1 MIAVPA
7 RYTQDSIKRTREAV
21 DMVELIST
29 RTELRRV
36 GARWVGLCPFHDERT
51 PSFSVDADRKLYNC
65 FGCGVGGDA
74 ITFVR
79 ELEALDFPGAVEA
92 LAERYNVELKRERED
107 PEEEDRRRRRER
119 LLALLE
125 RTTGFY
131 STYLHESTEARHARE
146 YLAGRGLSSDVL
158 RKFRVGY
165 SPKAWDRLLV
175 GAQRDGFKPEELLAA
190 GLVQR
195 SRSGG
200 LLDRFRGRIM
210 FPLADGRG
218 RVLGF
223 GARAMRDEQGA
234 KYINTSENEIYHKGR
249 QLFGLDHA
257 RSAAAKAGRVVAV
270 EGYTDVL
277 ALHQGGIEETVAIMG
292 TALTQDQLGELSR
305 AVGDKGTVFLAFDA
319 DRSGQEAMLRAARI
333 ANARDVE
340 LQVVPMPDGKDPAD
354 LVAADGAAAVV
365 NRLGSALSM
374 LEFAVGRSLEDEDLE
389 TPAGRDRALARVRE
403 LIAEA
408 PERSAR
414 RDHLVSRVADRLDVP
429 VDYVVAAVERPA
441 TIPTLPADPGPQ
453 EPSSAPAAPA
463 RLDTEGVFLAL
474 CAAGGTVGQSYL
486 ARVTDSHLSSAT
498 LRRAR
503 DHLVA
508 HPGDPLAD
516 LPDDDRELA
525 ALLTAV
531 AVQADS
537 MPSPGDARLHTD
549 FLHLDERRIRRELRH
564 ARADG
569 EFGRQGELAADL
581 QRVRRELDAAIG
593 QDGS

>member
-1 MIAVPA
+1 
-7 RYTQDSIKRTREAV
+7 
-21 DMVELIST
+21 MVELVST
-29 RTELRRV
+29 RSELRRV

-51 PSFSVDADRKLYNC
+51 PSFSVDAERKLYNC

-79 ELEALDFPGAVEA
+79 ELEALDFPEAVEA
-92 LAERYNVELKRERED
+92 LAARYNVELKRERED
-107 PEEEDRRRRRER
+107 PEEEQRRRRRER

-125 RTTGFY
+125 RATSFY
-131 STYLHESTEARHARE
+131 STYLHESTEARRARE
-146 YLAGRGLSSDVL
+146 YLAERGLSAEVL
-158 RKFRVGY
+158 RTFRVGY
-165 SPKAWDRLLV
+165 APKAWDRLLV

-234 KYINTSENEIYHKGR
+234 KYINTSENDIYHKGR

-257 RSAAAKAGRVVAV
+257 RSAAAKAGRIVVV

-277 ALHQGGIEETVAIMG
+277 ALHQAGIEETVAIMG
-292 TALTQDQLGELSR
+292 TALTQDQLAELSR

-319 DRSGQEAMLRAARI
+319 DRSGQEAMLRAARL
-333 ANARDVE
+333 ANERDVE

-354 LVAADGAAAVV
+354 LVAADGAGAVV
-365 NRLGSALSM
+365 DRLGSALNM

-389 TPAGRDRALARVRE
+389 TPTGRDRALAKVRE
-403 LIAEA
+403 LIAA
-408 PERSAR
+408 TPERSAR

-429 VDYVVAAVERPA
+429 VDYVIATVERP
-441 TIPTLPADPGPQ
+441 
-453 EPSSAPAAPA
+453 PAAPRAARDPESQAPEAAPPPSA
-463 RLDTEGVFLAL
+463 RLDAEGVFLAL
-474 CAAGGTVGQSYL
+474 CAAGGPVGERYL
-486 ARVTDSHLSSAT
+486 DRVTDSHLSSTT

-525 ALLTAV
+525 ALLTAG

-537 MPSPGDARLHTD
+537 VEAPSEGRLHTD
-549 FLHLDERRIRRELRH
+549 FLHLDKRRIERELRH

-569 EFGRQGELAADL
+569 DFARQGELAAAL
-581 QRVRRELDAAIG
+581 QQVRRALDAAIG
-593 QDGS
+593 QGDS